1 MDASGNK
8 FGPEGG
14 KAIAEALRTNMTIAT
29 ITLSGK
35 NDTTIT
41 VRADQLRQN
50 TVDSLDFSNQG
61 LHVDGA
67 TFVVAELLKSNSSV
81 TKVSMALFMQVLL
94 LLPLVVSMLRG
105 KRCMPLRCFQKLLTC
120 SGCKRRNWQGRIL
133 FAKLAVQKFCP
144 CNWLSCLSAFCGLMA
159 ADLGVYGVF
168 RMLFH

>member
-14 KAIAEALRTNMTIAT
+14 KAIAEALQTNTTIAT
-29 ITLSGK
+29 IILNGT

-81 TKVSMALFMQVLL
+81 TKVSMTHFLADVACAAAAREHITRA
-94 LLPLVVSMLRG
+94 SLRAT
-105 KRCMPLRCFQKLLTC
+105 PLRTLTRLVWCAVPLFCAPEPDWVDVTQVDVRGNGLDQKTKDLLSKTN
-120 SGCKRRNWQGRIL
+120 KKVT
-133 FAKLAVQKFCP
+133 FD
-144 CNWLSCLSAFCGLMA
+144 M
-159 ADLGVYGVF
+159 
-168 RMLFH
+168 